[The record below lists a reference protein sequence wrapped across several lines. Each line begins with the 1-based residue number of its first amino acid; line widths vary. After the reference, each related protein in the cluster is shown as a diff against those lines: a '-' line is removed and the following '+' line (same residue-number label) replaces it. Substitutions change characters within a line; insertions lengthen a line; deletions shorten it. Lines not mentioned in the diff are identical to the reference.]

1 MNTHINNIES
11 LIGSLK
17 GKAIL
22 DIGAGFGDF
31 VFACLERGY
40 DARGIE
46 LNAKKIAKAEIAAA
60 QKGISLP
67 LVQGIAES
75 LPFENNRFDF
85 VNVGEVIEHVRD
97 PRQVLKEIYRV
108 LKPGG
113 HVYVSVH
120 NRFGMY
126 DTHFHVYFLGWMP
139 RAWTHAYLSILGRH
153 KEYAKAV
160 DFQNIRDMHYYSYNT
175 FQKLAEEKG
184 FRVQDIR
191 EIKLKRMPAWKK
203 IVYPIFRSIYFSTF
217 HVLLQKPMLLAHNGN
232 TASR

>member
-1 MNTHINNIES
+1 MNTHIYNVEK
-11 LIGSLK
+11 LIGNLK

-46 LNAKKIAKAEIAAA
+46 LNAEKIAKAEIIAA
-60 QKGISLP
+60 QKKISLP
-67 LVQGIAES
+67 LVQGVAES
-75 LPFENNRFDF
+75 LPFENNQFDF

-97 PRQVLKEIYRV
+97 PKQVLKEIYRV

-139 RAWTHAYLSILGRH
+139 RAWTSVYLSLLGRH
-153 KEYAKAV
+153 KDYAKAV
-160 DFQNIRDMHYYSYNT
+160 DFQNIREMHYYSYSA
-175 FQKLAEEKG
+175 FKRLAEEKG
-184 FRVQDIR
+184 FKVQDIR
-191 EIKLKRMPAWKK
+191 EIKLKSMLAWKK
-203 IVYPIFRSIYFSTF
+203 IIYPFFRGFYFSTF
-217 HVLLQKPMLLAHNGN
+217 HILLAKPVYV
-232 TASR
+232 AED